1 MEQEK
6 EANRGTESF
15 EKILSDKAHNKKWL
29 NFAIKELRRHKNRN
43 NARYKEAGD
52 YVEDAKLKILT
63 GERIPEASMG
73 NVDNYICGFIKK
85 EISNE
90 LRQAP
95 VMIPISD
102 WEDQNDDTEEG
113 EPGIVEEN
121 LIVNFDDPFEERE
134 NEIDPKDLMKICYEL
149 LEKEEE
155 KMLIIF
161 DERAKGKPNREIAK
175 YLNVEVSEIEKAWKR
190 IVRLLRKK
198 ALFYIKFDRQI
209 NFINNTEL
217 PANGKSAR
225 TETQGTCT

>member
-1 MEQEK
+1 MEQVK
-6 EANRGTESF
+6 EENRGTESF
-15 EKILSDKAHNKKWL
+15 DKILSDKALNKKWL
-29 NFAIKELRRHKNRN
+29 NFARKELRGHKYHN

-63 GERIPEASMG
+63 GERIPEESLG

-102 WEDQNDDTEEG
+102 WEDFDEEAEEE

-121 LIVNFDDPFEERE
+121 LIVNFDDPFEGKE
-134 NEIDPKDLMKICYEL
+134 NEIDSKDLMKICYEL

-155 KMLIIF
+155 KMLIVF
-161 DERAKGKPNREIAK
+161 DERAKGHPNREIAK
-175 YLNVEVSEIEKAWKR
+175 YLNAEVSEIEKAWKR

>member
-1 MEQEK
+1 MKQENGQNQEK
-6 EANRGTESF
+6 EFF

-29 NFAIKELRRHKNRN
+29 NFAIKELRGHKNRN

-63 GERIPEASMG
+63 GERIPEESTG
-73 NVDNYICGFIKK
+73 SVDNYICGFIKK

-102 WEDQNDDTEEG
+102 WEDFDDEAEEE

-155 KMLIIF
+155 KMLIVF
-161 DERAKGKPNREIAK
+161 DERAKGHPNREIAK
-175 YLNVEVSEIEKAWKR
+175 YLHVEISEIEAIWKR
-190 IVRLLRKK
+190 VLRLLRKRVS
-198 ALFYIKFDRQI
+198 I
-209 NFINNTEL
+209 
-217 PANGKSAR
+217 R
-225 TETQGTCT
+225 TFL